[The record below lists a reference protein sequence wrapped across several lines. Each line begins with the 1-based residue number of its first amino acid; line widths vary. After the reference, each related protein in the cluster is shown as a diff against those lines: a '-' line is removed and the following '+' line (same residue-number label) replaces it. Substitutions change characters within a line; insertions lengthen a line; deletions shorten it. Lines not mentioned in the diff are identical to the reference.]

1 MDYGGSEM
9 DWELKKRTNQWRCLG
24 RSAAAARASGL
35 WRATSGSLAGRGAA
49 AAAFRAHAVWTTIV
63 HTMPTRKPPALD
75 ADVEAT
81 KRLV

>member
-1 MDYGGSEM
+1 MVVQKWIGNSKSEQ
-9 DWELKKRTNQWRCLG
+9 NQWRCLG
-24 RSAAAARASGL
+24 RSAAAARVSGL
-35 WRATSGSLAGRGAA
+35 WCATSGPLAGRGAA
-49 AAAFRAHAVWTTIV
+49 AAACRAHTVWTTIV